1 MKEFLILLIG
11 ILFIFYLYCEF
22 RLWKMNHPQ
31 DKPKKN
37 KIIKDIPWNYNF
49 KVNEYYNQFGDN
61 LKILIN
67 T

>member
-1 MKEFLILLIG
+1 MKEFLILLVG

-22 RLWKMNHPQ
+22 KLWKIDHPQ
-31 DKPKKN
+31 NKIKQN

>member
-31 DKPKKN
+31 DKSKQN
-37 KIIKDIPWNYNF
+37 KIIKDIHWNYNF

>member
-31 DKPKKN
+31 DKSKQN

>member
-1 MKEFLILLIG
+1 MKEFLILLVG

-22 RLWKMNHPQ
+22 RLWKIDHSQ
-31 DKPKKN
+31 DKSKQN